1 MTAAKKGPVF
11 RVTGLP
17 ADQPDNALKARLKA
31 AIDGNLSEE
40 ERSQILVMTA
50 IVPSCYDNEREK
62 VALLEFR
69 GGFPNFLS
77 ELKANPLGDW
87 QVGMGDTDINFDRNF
102 F

>member
-1 MTAAKKGPVF
+1 
-11 RVTGLP
+11 
-17 ADQPDNALKARLKA
+17 
-31 AIDGNLSEE
+31 
-40 ERSQILVMTA
+40 MTA

-87 QVGMGDTDINFDRNF
+87 QVEMGDTDITLTGISLASPSCMQRSHESRLLQSKWHLCTVKPATRY
-102 F
+102 